1 MLLDFLLEQQ
11 MQDFEGKV
19 AVITGAASGI
29 GRALTE
35 KCLAEGMH
43 VVMADIETKALQQ
56 AAEELQA
63 GGQNSI
69 LPVKTDVAIL
79 DEIENLKQKAVETF
93 GGVHLLFNNAGV
105 GGGGNAWNSTQKDW
119 EWVLGVNLWSVIH
132 GLRVFVPQ
140 MISQQTP
147 CHIVNTASVAGLLG
161 GTTNAAYSVTKH
173 GVVAMTENLLQ
184 DLLAENLQIG
194 ASVLCPGL
202 IDTNIM
208 DSGRNRPAL
217 LVDNAEP
224 VKLTAEQELSRDQF
238 AAALKQG
245 MQPSEVAEIVF
256 AGIRANRLY
265 IQTHD
270 LFNGMILERANNI
283 AAGTNPK
290 TLKLF

>member
-1 MLLDFLLEQQ
+1 
-11 MQDFEGKV
+11 MQGFEGKV

-43 VVMADIETKALQQ
+43 VVMADIEEKALRQ
-56 AAEELQA
+56 AAEELQST
-63 GGQNSI
+63 GQNSI
-69 LPVKTDVAIL
+69 LPVKTDVAVL
-79 DEIENLKQKAVETF
+79 TEIEYLLQQAMDTF

-105 GGGGNAWNSTQKDW
+105 GGGGNAWESTQKDW

-140 MISQQTP
+140 MIAQDAP

-161 GTTNAAYSVTKH
+161 GTTNASYAATKH
-173 GVVAMTENLLQ
+173 AVVALTENLYRDLQ
-184 DLLAENLQIG
+184 AENLKIG

-208 DSGRNRPAL
+208 DSGRNRPAVL
-217 LVDNAEP
+217 TDNVAPAE
-224 VKLTAEQELSRDQF
+224 LTKEQEEGRAAF

-245 MQPSEVAEIVF
+245 MQPAELADIVF
-256 AGIRANRLY
+256 DGIRADRLY
-265 IQTHD
+265 IKTHD
-270 LFNGMILERANNI
+270 MFNEMILNRATDI
-283 AAGTNPK
+283 TEGKNPLP
-290 TLKLF
+290 TIIV

>member
-1 MLLDFLLEQQ
+1 
-11 MQDFEGKV
+11 MQGFEGKV

-43 VVMADIETKALQQ
+43 VVMADIEEKALRQ
-56 AAEELQA
+56 AAEELQST
-63 GGQNSI
+63 GQNSI
-69 LPVKTDVAIL
+69 LPVKTDVAVL
-79 DEIENLKQKAVETF
+79 TEIEHLLQQAMDTF

-105 GGGGNAWNSTQKDW
+105 GGGGNAWESTQKDW

-140 MISQQTP
+140 MIAQDTP

-161 GTTNAAYSVTKH
+161 GTTNASYAATKH
-173 GVVAMTENLLQ
+173 AVVALTENLHRDLQ
-184 DLLAENLQIG
+184 TENLKIG

-208 DSGRNRPAL
+208 DSGRNRPADL
-217 LVDNAEP
+217 TDNVAPAE
-224 VKLTAEQELSRDQF
+224 LTKEQEEGRAAF

-245 MQPSEVAEIVF
+245 MQPAELADIVF
-256 AGIRANRLY
+256 DGIRADRLY
-265 IQTHD
+265 IKTHD
-270 LFNGMILERANNI
+270 MFNEMILKRANDI
-283 AAGTNPK
+283 TKEENP
-290 TLKLF
+290 LPAILF